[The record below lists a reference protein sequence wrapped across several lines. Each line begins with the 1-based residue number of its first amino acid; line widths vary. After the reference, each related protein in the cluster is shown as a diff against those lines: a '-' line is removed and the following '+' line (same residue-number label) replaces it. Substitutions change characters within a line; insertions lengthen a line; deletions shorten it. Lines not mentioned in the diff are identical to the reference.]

1 VSLLSAYDIAE
12 CLHDGEASAVHRARR
27 RSDGQPVIIKVSKGH
42 SASARQLTR
51 FRNEYDLLSPLDLD
65 GVVRTYG
72 LVKHGGQLALILE
85 DFGGMPLKSWL
96 ARGRV
101 SLEEGLRLAARLA
114 SIVGDVHAAQI
125 IHKDINPHNIV
136 YNPQT
141 GVAKL
146 IDFDIATQLRSEG
159 ARFSAAAG
167 LEGTLAYIAPE
178 QTGRMNRALD
188 YRADLYSLGITIY
201 ELLTGVLP
209 HDSGDPLEIV
219 HFHIAGALTPPHV
232 CDPQVPRVVSDIVA
246 KLLAKAPED
255 RYQSAIGAAHDLA
268 ACHEQLRTSGRIDT
282 FPIAAHDAVDRFEPP
297 QKLYGRS
304 TNVDALLASFERVAK
319 GCVEAVLVSGHA
331 GVGKTALV
339 QEIYE
344 PVTRRRG
351 YFAAGKFD
359 QLRRDIPF
367 SGLVNALQDLVQQ
380 LLTEDEGALADWRRA
395 IQAAV
400 APNGRLLLDVLPA
413 LELIIGPQPSVPPL
427 DAVAAQNRFNLVFKS
442 FMKLFCTKQNADDPH
457 APLVL
462 FLDDMQWADPASLN
476 LVTMLLSATTTES
489 LLLIG
494 ACRDEET
501 NATHPLTLALQEQR
515 ERGVRIETVSL
526 APLAIGEVAQL
537 VADATREEPEGA
549 RPLAETILRKT
560 GGNPF
565 FVRQFLQTLH
575 TEKLIAWDGAARRF
589 RYSIADIE
597 AASITENVAELL
609 ARKLDRLPGFTRL
622 ALSLAA
628 AIGNDFE
635 LNALAIVCE
644 RSAVDVAA
652 ALEHA
657 VRDGLIAPTSKLAS
671 LDPERLDAPLVYHRY
686 VFLHDRIQQAA
697 YATIPAEGRAGLH
710 LAIGRILLLGTA
722 DADLDARI
730 FDIVHHLNHGIAVID
745 EPGERLRLA
754 TLNLRAG
761 TRAKNSTAYALGVQ
775 AFRVGIELLGAGA
788 WSGRYETAYEL
799 HSKLAECL
807 CLTGDYPAALAVL
820 DDAAAH
826 ARAGSDLS
834 KLHAQKVI
842 VCVIR
847 GDMRAALECAGQ
859 AAEAVGIRLSGG
871 AAGVREQLDAEIA
884 AILRRTAETD
894 IERFLELPPMTDTDL
909 VAALTTVV
917 QCMPAA
923 AQLDRILYQL
933 ICCRVVTLSLEHGN
947 CAVSAKAYGNFA
959 LILGLLGRYED
970 AWRFGKL
977 GVDLN
982 ARLDDASMRSSVYF
996 CFAALASAWSR
1007 PVAESIE
1014 LFRQGI
1020 RHGLQSGDHAHV
1032 GYNAARCITHLQF
1045 AGQPLAELA
1054 AQMQEYEQL
1063 LHRVGARL
1071 NLDVLRPR
1079 MQLVRC
1085 LRGESGDPLTLNDA
1099 DFDDAR
1105 HRAAITA
1112 RGGRLLLADYL
1123 GVCLMHRCIFGDY
1136 RAALAIA
1143 EELAAHQSF
1152 GAGYLTSAEHN
1163 FYHSLAMTG
1172 TCAAAA
1178 PAERAQ
1184 HDAAIA
1190 KNQERMRAWMDAC
1203 PGNFAPLWLLIEAER
1218 ARLAGSQ
1225 LDALDLYDR
1234 AIAAARHA
1242 GFVHVEAI
1250 ACERAMS
1257 WWEQEGRA
1265 DFAGFY
1271 LERAL
1276 QAWDLWGAQAK
1287 LAQLARTHVGRGT
1300 RAGRTTKTARSTT
1313 GTTSSAQS
1321 LDVAAVVKA
1330 SQAISGEIVLER
1342 LLATLMD
1349 IIVEAAGAE
1358 HGSLILESDGRM
1370 LVQASK
1376 APGPQSPQVMQAL
1389 PLGNAERLSPGIVN
1403 YVIRTREH
1411 VVIDDAAQRSRFRND
1426 PYVQGQRPKSV
1437 LCAPVVHKGALTGA
1451 LYLENNLVTGAF
1463 TPDRLEAL
1471 NILLSQIAVSIENA
1485 TLYARQEHQARTIAE
1500 SNVVLKREIADRRRA
1515 EEELGRYRDHLEE
1528 LVVERTRELE
1538 EAQGRLVDLSRKA
1551 GMAEVAAGV
1560 LHNVGN
1566 VMNSVNVGASMARES
1581 VASLQID
1588 AVLKVSEL
1596 LLERA
1601 GGGDLG
1607 EFLTRDERGRRV
1619 PEYLDKLGHALA
1631 ERRGR
1636 ILGNIDY
1643 MLEHLEHMKRIVS
1656 AQQTYAKSGG
1666 MTESCAPA
1674 ELVEAALAISAAG
1687 LREARI
1693 EVRREIESLPSV
1705 LIDRHRVLQILVNL
1719 VSNAKH
1725 ALMDREGD
1733 EPRVLRIA
1741 VRADG
1746 GRDLV
1751 IEIEDNGVGIDA
1763 DVLTKIFNHG
1773 FTTRREGH
1781 GFGLHNSANAA
1792 QAMDGRLTA
1801 HSRGRGHGARFVL
1814 QIPLQ
1819 AGEEE
1824 RQLRHA

>member
-1 VSLLSAYDIAE
+1 
-12 CLHDGEASAVHRARR
+12 
-27 RSDGQPVIIKVSKGH
+27 
-42 SASARQLTR
+42 
-51 FRNEYDLLSPLDLD
+51 
-65 GVVRTYG
+65 
-72 LVKHGGQLALILE
+72 
-85 DFGGMPLKSWL
+85 MPLKSWL

-268 ACHEQLRTSGRIDT
+268 VCHEQLRTSGRIDT

-501 NATHPLTLALQEQR
+501 NATHPLTLALEEQR

-826 ARAGSDLS
+826 ARAGADLS

-847 GDMRAALECAGQ
+847 GDMRAALECAWPGRRGGRHPPVRRRRRRTG
-859 AAEAVGIRLSGG
+859 AARRRNRRDSAQDGGDGHRALPRATVDDRRGSRGGAHDGRAVHARGG
-871 AAGVREQLDAEIA
+871 AARPHPVSAHLLPRRHALARARQLRGVGEGLRELRADPGPTRTLRGRLALRQAGRRPQRSARRRVDALVGVLLLCRA
-884 AILRRTAETD
+884 GVG
-894 IERFLELPPMTDTDL
+894 LEPAGRGEHRALPP
-909 VAALTTVV
+909 
-917 QCMPAA
+917 
-923 AQLDRILYQL
+923 
-933 ICCRVVTLSLEHGN
+933 G
-947 CAVSAKAYGNFA
+947 
-959 LILGLLGRYED
+959 
-970 AWRFGKL
+970 
-977 GVDLN
+977 
-982 ARLDDASMRSSVYF
+982 
-996 CFAALASAWSR
+996 
-1007 PVAESIE
+1007 
-1014 LFRQGI
+1014 
-1020 RHGLQSGDHAHV
+1020 
-1032 GYNAARCITHLQF
+1032 
-1045 AGQPLAELA
+1045 
-1054 AQMQEYEQL
+1054 
-1063 LHRVGARL
+1063 
-1071 NLDVLRPR
+1071 
-1079 MQLVRC
+1079 
-1085 LRGESGDPLTLNDA
+1085 
-1099 DFDDAR
+1099 
-1105 HRAAITA
+1105 
-1112 RGGRLLLADYL
+1112 
-1123 GVCLMHRCIFGDY
+1123 
-1136 RAALAIA
+1136 
-1143 EELAAHQSF
+1143 
-1152 GAGYLTSAEHN
+1152 
-1163 FYHSLAMTG
+1163 
-1172 TCAAAA
+1172 
-1178 PAERAQ
+1178 
-1184 HDAAIA
+1184 
-1190 KNQERMRAWMDAC
+1190 
-1203 PGNFAPLWLLIEAER
+1203 
-1218 ARLAGSQ
+1218 
-1225 LDALDLYDR
+1225 
-1234 AIAAARHA
+1234 
-1242 GFVHVEAI
+1242 
-1250 ACERAMS
+1250 
-1257 WWEQEGRA
+1257 
-1265 DFAGFY
+1265 
-1271 LERAL
+1271 
-1276 QAWDLWGAQAK
+1276 
-1287 LAQLARTHVGRGT
+1287 
-1300 RAGRTTKTARSTT
+1300 
-1313 GTTSSAQS
+1313 
-1321 LDVAAVVKA
+1321 
-1330 SQAISGEIVLER
+1330 
-1342 LLATLMD
+1342 
-1349 IIVEAAGAE
+1349 
-1358 HGSLILESDGRM
+1358 
-1370 LVQASK
+1370 
-1376 APGPQSPQVMQAL
+1376 
-1389 PLGNAERLSPGIVN
+1389 
-1403 YVIRTREH
+1403 
-1411 VVIDDAAQRSRFRND
+1411 
-1426 PYVQGQRPKSV
+1426 
-1437 LCAPVVHKGALTGA
+1437 
-1451 LYLENNLVTGAF
+1451 
-1463 TPDRLEAL
+1463 
-1471 NILLSQIAVSIENA
+1471 
-1485 TLYARQEHQARTIAE
+1485 HQARTA
-1500 SNVVLKREIADRRRA
+1500 VRRPRARRLQRRA
-1515 EEELGRYRDHLEE
+1515 LHHASPVRGP
-1528 LVVERTRELE
+1528 
-1538 EAQGRLVDLSRKA
+1538 
-1551 GMAEVAAGV
+1551 AA
-1560 LHNVGN
+1560 
-1566 VMNSVNVGASMARES
+1566 R
-1581 VASLQID
+1581 
-1588 AVLKVSEL
+1588 
-1596 LLERA
+1596 RA
-1601 GGGDLG
+1601 GGADAGIRAAAPPRRRPPESRRPPSAHAARPLSA
-1607 EFLTRDERGRRV
+1607 RRERRSA
-1619 PEYLDKLGHALA
+1619 HA
-1631 ERRGR
+1631 ERRG
-1636 ILGNIDY
+1636 
-1643 MLEHLEHMKRIVS
+1643 
-1656 AQQTYAKSGG
+1656 
-1666 MTESCAPA
+1666 
-1674 ELVEAALAISAAG
+1674 
-1687 LREARI
+1687 LR
-1693 EVRREIESLPSV
+1693 
-1705 LIDRHRVLQILVNL
+1705 
-1719 VSNAKH
+1719 
-1725 ALMDREGD
+1725 
-1733 EPRVLRIA
+1733 
-1741 VRADG
+1741 
-1746 GRDLV
+1746 
-1751 IEIEDNGVGIDA
+1751 
-1763 DVLTKIFNHG
+1763 
-1773 FTTRREGH
+1773 
-1781 GFGLHNSANAA
+1781 
-1792 QAMDGRLTA
+1792 
-1801 HSRGRGHGARFVL
+1801 
-1814 QIPLQ
+1814 
-1819 AGEEE
+1819 
-1824 RQLRHA
+1824 